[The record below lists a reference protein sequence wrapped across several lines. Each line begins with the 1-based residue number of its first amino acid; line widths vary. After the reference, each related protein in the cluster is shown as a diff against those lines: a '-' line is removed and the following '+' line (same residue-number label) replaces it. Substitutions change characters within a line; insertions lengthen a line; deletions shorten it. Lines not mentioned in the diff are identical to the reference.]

1 MDFALDARTEELRE
15 ELLAFMDS
23 YVPPAEPVFADQ
35 LSQLENRWAWDS
47 VPVLAEL
54 RAQARKR
61 GLWNLFLPGEHGAGL
76 TSLQYAPLAEITGSA
91 IHLAPAVPNCSPP
104 HTGNMELPAI
114 VGTPPHNATPPQ
126 PPHTPH

>member
-23 YVPPAEPVFADQ
+23 YVYPAEPVFAEQ

-54 RAQARKR
+54 RAERVRLVSSGPNSSVVELELGEGKNR
-61 GLWNLFLPGEHGAGL
+61 EVRRLFESQHLTVKKLQRTQIGKIKLGELKPGKWRTL
-76 TSLQYAPLAEITGSA
+76 TEAEIKTLISD
-91 IHLAPAVPNCSPP
+91 L
-104 HTGNMELPAI
+104 
-114 VGTPPHNATPPQ
+114 
-126 PPHTPH
+126 